1 MATIRLDIKRRLKRA
16 YEGTKIVVE
25 RGTKIKANRR

>member
-1 MATIRLDIKRRLKRA
+1 MATIQLDLKGRLKRA

-25 RGTKIKANRR
+25 RGTKIKASRR